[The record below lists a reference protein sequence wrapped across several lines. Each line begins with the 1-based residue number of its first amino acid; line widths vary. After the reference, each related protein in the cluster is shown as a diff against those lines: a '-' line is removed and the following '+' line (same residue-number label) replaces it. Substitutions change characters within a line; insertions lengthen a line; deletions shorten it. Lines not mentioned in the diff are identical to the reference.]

1 MFQIQD
7 TLVSEEILEED
18 FTCNLSACKGECCVA
33 GEAGAPVEDYEKEIL
48 EKIYPKIKSMLR
60 PEGQKAIE
68 EQGTYVVS
76 DFEGL
81 ETPLVNGNECAYVT
95 FNEKGIALCG
105 IEKAYRAGKID
116 FKKPVSCELYPVRVQ
131 KLSKFQA
138 VNYHRWDICSPAC
151 TLGQQLQT
159 PVYKFTKEA
168 LIRKFGKEWYA
179 ELEQVAE
186 LYKVEKQ
193 NLSSH

>member
-7 TLVSEEILEED
+7 TLVSEEILDED

-33 GEAGAPVEDYEKEIL
+33 GDAGAPIENHEKETL
-48 EKIYPKIKSMLR
+48 EKIYPKIKSGLR

-68 EQGTYVVS
+68 EQGTFVVS
-76 DFEGL
+76 EFEGL
-81 ETPLVNGNECAYVT
+81 ETPLVNGKECAYVT

-105 IEKAYRAGKID
+105 IEKAYREGKID
-116 FKKPVSCELYPVRVQ
+116 FKKPISCELYPVRVQ

-151 TLGQQLQT
+151 ALGKELQA
-159 PVYKFTKEA
+159 PIYQFTKEA
-168 LIRKFGKEWYA
+168 LIKKFGQDWYD
-179 ELEQVAE
+179 ELEKIAQ
-186 LYKVEKQ
+186 LYKDE
-193 NLSSH
+193 NL